1 MTKCGFFEL
10 SDKTPE
16 VVVAKFAKTTKPLY
30 KE

>member
-16 VVVAKFAKTTKPLY
+16 VFVAKFATTTKPLY

>member
-16 VVVAKFAKTTKPLY
+16 VVVANLVTTTKTLY